1 MSSSNSDAPA
11 RNSKA
16 TRSSLACLPCRAR
29 HLRCDAKKPE
39 CSRCAESSSDCQY
52 ARSRRGGLDR
62 AALAERRQRL
72 AAAEGRP
79 SLRSVGPAP
88 AKVPQPR
95 VPVGQN
101 SQPLLL
107 SPGLTIPDDP
117 GPILGLGFD
126 EGPYHPTPPA
136 TPQVQV
142 QDVENDALVNLYYK
156 DFHRFHP
163 FILPR
168 RHLTKFY
175 QDPGREASFR
185 PLVAVVRFIGYV
197 YDSKQWS
204 ASFKDFVELC
214 FLQASPNDPVMVQ
227 CRLLYSIVLF
237 WHGYK
242 DESKR
247 EMDAAVQLALRLG
260 MHRREFAA
268 ENGCQDPVL
277 EECWRRTWW
286 ILFITDAF
294 YAGTLGAMNFATLD
308 VEATVDLPCEEAE
321 YESGEIP
328 EPKTWEEFE
337 CREFASDDT
346 SFSSFAY
353 LIGAVRCAALAISV
367 APKVAVKETSAQVIA
382 AADSVVDAWL
392 LLLPKGDKPVI
403 SKTGIIDE
411 LMFQAHL
418 VIHVATI
425 GLHRPLSD
433 LRFNAIESV
442 SSCARDPPADSPT
455 PDQINVHTIRVL
467 RSVEAQIRLLALPAR
482 PFNHSP
488 FITCMVSEGTLAL
501 LSACNF
507 LYKGKE
513 LAIARD
519 QIRMTI
525 GCLKALGE
533 VWPRTARN
541 VREIQTIARHV
552 LGLGPKS
559 TKSNT
564 PRSSGVPSLSGGEGQ
579 ETLGSEGGQTS
590 NSDDDILA
598 SLASVDAVCGW
609 YSSSDFATD
618 MSWWTGQ

>member
-11 RNSKA
+11 RNNRA
-16 TRSSLACLPCRAR
+16 TRSSLACLPCRSR
-29 HLRCDAKKPE
+29 HLKCDGKKPE
-39 CSRCAESSSDCQY
+39 CTRCAEAVRECLY

-72 AAAEGRP
+72 AAAELGN
-79 SLRSVGPAP
+79 VEPAP
-88 AKVPQPR
+88 VKSPQL
-95 VPVGQN
+95 VGQT
-101 SQPLLL
+101 SVPLIL
-107 SPGLTIPDDP
+107 SPGFRLSADD
-117 GPILGLGFD
+117 GILGGLSLGDDFSRQ
-126 EGPYHPTPPA
+126 TPPT

-142 QDVENDALVNLYYK
+142 QDIENDALVNLYYK

-163 FILPR
+163 FILPKR
-168 RHLTKFY
+168 CLIKY
-175 QDPGREASFR
+175 CQDPSREASFK
-185 PLVAVVRFIGYV
+185 PLVAIIRFIGHL

-204 ASFKDFVELC
+204 TSFKDFVEIC
-214 FLQASPNDPVMVQ
+214 FLQASPNDPLMVQ

-242 DESKR
+242 EDSKR
-247 EMDAAVQLALRLG
+247 EMDVAVQLALQLG
-260 MHRREFAA
+260 MCRQEFAT
-268 ENGCQDPVL
+268 EHGYQDPVL
-277 EECWRRTWW
+277 VECWRRTWW
-286 ILFITDAF
+286 MLFIVDAF

-308 VEATVDLPCEEAE
+308 VEATVELPCEESE

-328 EPKTWEEFE
+328 EPKTLEEFD

-346 SFSSFAY
+346 SFSSFTY
-353 LIGAVRCAALAISV
+353 LISAVRCAALAISI
-367 APKVAVKETSAQVIA
+367 APKVAVKEASTQVIE
-382 AADSVVDAWL
+382 AADSVIDAWL
-392 LLLPKGDKPVI
+392 LLLPKDDKQVI
-403 SKTGIIDE
+403 SKTGVIDE

-455 PDQINVHTIRVL
+455 PDLINVHTIRVL

-482 PFNHSP
+482 PFNHTP

-507 LYKGKE
+507 LHKGKE

-525 GCLKALGE
+525 GCLKTLGE
-533 VWPRTARN
+533 MWPRTARN
-541 VREIQTIARHV
+541 VREIQMIARHV

-559 TKSNT
+559 TKSST
-564 PRSSGVPSLSGGEGQ
+564 PQSTGVPSLSGGEGQ
-579 ETLGSEGGQTS
+579 ETFSSEGGQLS
-590 NSDDDILA
+590 SDDDILA
-598 SLASVDAVCGW
+598 SLGNMDTVCGW

>member
-1 MSSSNSDAPA
+1 MSSSNSDVPA
-11 RNSKA
+11 RNSRA

-29 HLRCDAKKPE
+29 HLKCDGKKPE
-39 CSRCAESSSDCQY
+39 CTRCAEATRVCLY

-72 AAAEGRP
+72 AAAEDLP
-79 SLRSVGPAP
+79 SLGSVEPTLV
-88 AKVPQPR
+88 KIPQPQAL
-95 VPVGQN
+95 VGQN
-101 SQPLLL
+101 SEPLLL
-107 SPGLTIPDDP
+107 SPGFTIPDDP
-117 GPILGLGFD
+117 SILGGFSVG
-126 EGPYHPTPPA
+126 EGFSRPTPP
-136 TPQVQV
+136 TSPQVHV
-142 QDVENDALVNLYYK
+142 QDIENDALVNLYYK

-163 FILPR
+163 FILPK
-168 RHLTKFY
+168 RHLIKLC
-175 QDPGREASFR
+175 QDPAREASFK
-185 PLVAVVRFIGYV
+185 PLVAVVRFIGHI

-227 CRLLYSIVLF
+227 CRLLYSIALF

-242 DESKR
+242 EDSKR
-247 EMDAAVQLALRLG
+247 EMNAAVQLALRLG
-260 MHRREFAA
+260 MPRQEFAI

-277 EECWRRTWW
+277 VECWRRTWW
-286 ILFITDAF
+286 MLFIVDAF

-308 VEATVDLPCEEAE
+308 VEATVELPCEESE

-328 EPKTWEEFE
+328 EPKTLEEFE

-353 LIGAVRCAALAISV
+353 LIGAVRCAALAISI
-367 APKVAVKETSAQVIA
+367 APKVAVKEASTQVIE

-392 LLLPKGDKPVI
+392 LLLPKDDKQVI

-455 PDQINVHTIRVL
+455 PDLINVHTIRVL

-482 PFNHSP
+482 PFNHTP

-507 LYKGKE
+507 LHKGKE

-541 VREIQTIARHV
+541 VREIQMIARHV

-564 PRSSGVPSLSGGEGQ
+564 PQSTGVPSLSGGEGQ
-579 ETLGSEGGQTS
+579 ETLGSDGGQLS
-590 NSDDDILA
+590 SDDDILA
-598 SLASVDAVCGW
+598 SLANMDTVCGW